1 MITKVFGLVPWVALT
16 VIGADIP
23 HNSEALSE
31 VSSFKWQLEVFI
43 SVFPIGWTTRLLE
56 SVNQRESLHLIN
68 IHK

>member
-31 VSSFKWQLEVFI
+31 VSSFKWQLEVFRC
-43 SVFPIGWTTRLLE
+43 SRLVGQTRLLE